1 MKKNFTI
8 SAILTLI
15 SFAGFSQCPTYF
27 TRNNGNG
34 TCGAEAQ
41 IKMYFSSCPVSAPSI
56 DSVYISGKKANIA
69 FFPPDTSNCS
79 KQGFVSY
86 CFSGDLP
93 PVSNIKVYFNFGIVD
108 GDTTGCN
115 VPNSPE
121 AGPTPVVLTSFDAA
135 RSGNNA
141 VTLNWKTEQEFN
153 SKGFEIQR
161 SSDNINFETVGFVY
175 SKNSNS
181 SIAQY
186 YSFTDNSN
194 TSGATS
200 YYRIKMI
207 DLDNTFSYTD
217 IKTVK
222 GTGFQAEVNVFPN
235 PAPAN
240 TKITIGNLSEPSS
253 IRVFDNTGRLIQQ
266 TTSTSTSVDLNHLQ
280 KGNYF
285 IKITGQQTGSSTVK
299 KLSVI
304 N

>member
-8 SAILTLI
+8 SAIFTLI

-41 IKMYFSSCPVSAPSI
+41 IKMYFSSCPVAAPSI
-56 DSVYISGKKANIA
+56 DSVYINGQKGNIA
-69 FFPPDTSNCS
+69 FFPPDASKCS
-79 KQGFVSY
+79 KQGYVSY

-93 PVSNIKVYFNFGIVD
+93 PVSNIKVYFNFGVVD
-108 GDTTGCN
+108 GDTTGCD

-121 AGPTPVVLTSFDAA
+121 AGPTPVVLTSFDAE
-135 RSGNNA
+135 RSGSS
-141 VTLNWKTEQEFN
+141 VTVNWKTEQEFN

-161 SSDNINFETVGFVY
+161 SSDNINFETVGFV
-175 SKNSNS
+175 SSQNSNS
-181 SIAQY
+181 SVAQY

-194 TSGATS
+194 ISGANS

-207 DLDNTFSYTD
+207 DLDNTFSFTG

-222 GTGFQAEVNVFPN
+222 GSGFQAEVKVFPN
-235 PAPAN
+235 PAHAN
-240 TKITIGNLSEPSS
+240 SKVTIGNLSEPSA
-253 IRVFDNTGRLIQQ
+253 IRVFDNTGRLVQQ
-266 TTSTSTSVDLNHLQ
+266 TTSTGTSVDLTHLQ

-299 KLSVI
+299 KLTVI